1 MRSAKAT
8 IFIPLFAVGY
18 GTNVATPLFLIY
30 EDRLSLST
38 WTLTALFAIYPIGRA
53 PALVFSGP
61 TSDVL
66 GRRRVMVPGVV
77 LSGLAS
83 LIMMLGPNS
92 VAMLYVGRF
101 LLGVVSGIV
110 FVVASAWMQEVGS
123 DDPLLTSRQLGV
135 VIYAGFGAGPMVS
148 GVIGQWGPSPLIL
161 PYLTHLVLIAVGLV
175 AIMRSPETVVR
186 DPSRRIRP
194 NLGIPAES
202 AKDFFSVVVP
212 TAFGVFGMPSLVFGL
227 FPVLLKPAMPGIAVL
242 ISGSLGFLAM
252 SSIVGAQ
259 ALVGKVGPYRSA
271 PIALLLGTCG
281 TTLGVI
287 AFGTGKWG
295 LILPAAVLMGNASG
309 LAMTSGLR
317 FVDIICRPEDRG
329 ALNGSFYAVAY
340 AGMMMPLIVSTIK
353 RSVGSFTPVL
363 GAVALLTFVLMLWL
377 LRSTAMLR
385 QRHQSAN
392 VAR

>member
-1 MRSAKAT
+1 
-8 IFIPLFAVGY
+8 
-18 GTNVATPLFLIY
+18 
-30 EDRLSLST
+30 
-38 WTLTALFAIYPIGRA
+38 
-53 PALVFSGP
+53 
-61 TSDVL
+61 
-66 GRRRVMVPGVV
+66 MVPGVV

>member
-38 WTLTALFAIYPIGRA
+38 WTLTALFAIYPIGLA